1 MILQLPNL
9 AALNTPMSALG
20 SFPLVK
26 SGQLV
31 QSAPDTNAELNL
43 WKNCINESAGNR
55 VKQEPGER
63 QTSRTDSEQTRPG
76 LRAIPSE
83 ESSQMM
89 ADENLWLMQDLGMP
103 SLDEH
108 KVEKKTGTAQN
119 LTPNTIHPQS
129 LAYFALIETSFLT
142 LHQDLLVMN

>member
-9 AALNTPMSALG
+9 AALNTPMCALG

-43 WKNCINESAGNR
+43 WKSCINESVGNR

-63 QTSRTDSEQTRPG
+63 PTSRTDSEQTRPI

-108 KVEKKTGTAQN
+108 KVEQKTGTAQI
-119 LTPNTIHPQS
+119 LPSNTIHPQS
-129 LAYFALIETSFLT
+129 QTYFALVDTSFLT